1 MYHCFTAKPDLT
13 PYRYLRP
20 QVDLEERN
28 KPGAWGADLS
38 ERFGFAKEDAA
49 DDILLNE
56 VIRRSVKGGPV
67 PYARARAC
75 RFRLPPLGRLT
86 HRPPRCTQPLS
97 PSRQR

>member
-56 VIRRSVKGGPV
+56 VIRRSVKGAQSLMPAPV
-67 PYARARAC
+67 HAA
-75 RFRLPPLGRLT
+75 FVFHHLDD
-86 HRPPRCTQPLS
+86 
-97 PSRQR
+97 